1 MTFLKKEHFLI
12 YLIYFIFSLFFL
24 FKNVFIDYSP
34 ISHDEVVSITTYLHI
49 ETLFLKNYPNNH
61 ILTSV
66 IGFFLSK
73 ILGTQIIFF
82 RLISYTAFVI
92 IFFLSI
98 KKFNN
103 IFFSF
108 IFLLL
113 FVLSD
118 NLYLYSF
125 LFRGYYLSSLL
136 FVIIFLL
143 LINNTKHKEKFIYG
157 ISIILIVHNV
167 STAYLVLP
175 IALWVFLKDFQD
187 IKFNSIRK
195 IFLYFF
201 LPFLIFHFFLGI
213 LNAIYISDFYF
224 TIINQNILFYKKIN
238 LFFLQVFPKFIEGVK
253 IIFFNPFTNLSL
265 FNSSYIF
272 YKILFEDVV
281 ISLIMISSFLI
292 SIFRIFFLK
301 KNNILDNIIF
311 TFFIFFILINKLP
324 PIRIFVGFIYFFIF
338 YVFLNLEKNTLN
350 FFRFKNYVLFILFLI
365 LLFFSFNRKITN
377 IKVNGNLD
385 FWHLNLE
392 STIQSKI
399 LNCRLP
405 DDFLP
410 EFHKH
415 YIYYLYLR
423 DCNITSNLNEFRTF
437 YKFNRLNN

>member
-24 FKNVFIDYSP
+24 FKNIFIDYSP
-34 ISHDEVVSITTYLHI
+34 ISHDEVVNITTYLHK

-143 LINNTKHKEKFIYG
+143 LISNTKHKEKFIYG

-175 IALWVFLKDFQD
+175 IALWVFLNDFQN

-238 LFFLQVFPKFIEGVK
+238 LFFLQVFPEFIEGVK
-253 IIFFNPFTNLSL
+253 IIFFNPFTKLSL

-301 KNNILDNIIF
+301 KNTILDNIIF

-324 PIRIFVGFIYFFIF
+324 PIRIFVGFVYFFLF
-338 YVFLNLEKNTLN
+338 YVFLNLENNTLN
-350 FFRFKNYVLFILFLI
+350 FFRFKNYILFILLLI

-392 STIQSKI
+392 STLQSKI

>member
-1 MTFLKKEHFLI
+1 
-12 YLIYFIFSLFFL
+12 
-24 FKNVFIDYSP
+24 
-34 ISHDEVVSITTYLHI
+34 
-49 ETLFLKNYPNNH
+49 
-61 ILTSV
+61 
-66 IGFFLSK
+66 
-73 ILGTQIIFF
+73 
-82 RLISYTAFVI
+82 
-92 IFFLSI
+92 
-98 KKFNN
+98 
-103 IFFSF
+103 
-108 IFLLL
+108 
-113 FVLSD
+113 
-118 NLYLYSF
+118 
-125 LFRGYYLSSLL
+125 
-136 FVIIFLL
+136 LL

-201 LPFLIFHFFLGI
+201 LPFLIFHFFFGI

-238 LFFLQVFPKFIEGVK
+238 LFFLQVFPKFTEGVK

-338 YVFLNLEKNTLN
+338 YVFLNLEKNALN
-350 FFRFKNYVLFILFLI
+350 FFRFKNYVLFILLLI
-365 LLFFSFNRKITN
+365 LLFFSYNRKITN

-423 DCNITSNLNEFRTF
+423 DCNITSNLNEFRIF